1 MGGGIERIRLDDG
14 TVVWARIG
22 AADEAA
28 SDGYGYPDGHG
39 YQDTGVGD
47 RIIDMAGG
55 LADAVG
61 GVVRSLR
68 AGLDTPAPVEVAVT
82 FGIELSAQ
90 AGRIVGAIA
99 GGGGQASLSVSLTWT
114 EPARRGEGTG
124 AGQGDDADGGTGPS
138 ASGTG

>member
-1 MGGGIERIRLDDG
+1 VGGGIERIRLDDG
-14 TVVWARIG
+14 TVVWARVS
-22 AADEAA
+22 AADEAELER
-28 SDGYGYPDGHG
+28 DG

-68 AGLDTPAPVEVAVT
+68 AGLHTPAPVEVAVS

-114 EPARRGEGTG
+114 EPAGQAGTAG
-124 AGQGDDADGGTGPS
+124 AGRGDGGDGQPGPS
-138 ASGTG
+138 SSGTG